1 MNKRTLGLLAVVGL
15 VLLYAGSVLASHYP
29 LEAVPFIADSDK
41 KLLKQQKILDT
52 KQLLNSLLT
61 SKVRKKMARKTGIDK
76 EVLTGYVQLCDLL
89 RIRGVGP
96 KMAKL
101 IMLAGVP
108 GIKVL
113 RKQQAAQLLAGMKEA
128 NKVHTISE
136 ILPQVETIQD
146 WIGQAAELE
155 ILVR

>member
-1 MNKRTLGLLAVVGL
+1 MNKGFFTLLAVAGL
-15 VLLYAGSVLASHYP
+15 VMLFAGSVAASHYP
-29 LEAVPFIADSDK
+29 LEAVPFIADSHK
-41 KLLKQQKILDT
+41 KLLKKQKILDT

-76 EVLTGYVQLCDLL
+76 EALEGYVQLCDLL

-101 IMLAGVP
+101 IMLAGVK
-108 GIKVL
+108 GIKDL
-113 RKQQAAQLLAGMKEA
+113 RKQKAVDLLAGMKEA

-136 ILPQVETIQD
+136 ILPQIETIQD
-146 WIGQAAELE
+146 WIGQASELE
-155 ILVR
+155 TLVR

>member
-1 MNKRTLGLLAVVGL
+1 MNKGLFTLLAVAGL
-15 VLLYAGSVLASHYP
+15 VLLFAGSAVASHYP

-41 KLLKQQKILDT
+41 KQLKGQKILDT

-76 EVLTGYVQLCDLL
+76 GVLEGYAHLCDLL

-101 IMLAGVP
+101 IILAGVS
-108 GIKVL
+108 GIKDL
-113 RKQQAAQLLAGMKEA
+113 RKQKAAALLAGMKEA

-136 ILPQVETIQD
+136 ILPPVETIQD
-146 WIGQAAELE
+146 WIGQASELE

>member
-1 MNKRTLGLLAVVGL
+1 MNKRIFTLFSVVGL
-15 VLLYAGSVLASHYP
+15 VLLFAGSAVASHYP

-52 KQLLNSLLT
+52 KQLLEGLLT

-76 EVLTGYVQLCDLL
+76 DVLEGYVHLCDLL

-101 IMLAGVP
+101 IVLAGVT
-108 GIKVL
+108 GIKEL
-113 RKQQAAQLLAGMKEA
+113 RKQKAAELLSSMKEA

-136 ILPQVETIQD
+136 ILPQEETIQH